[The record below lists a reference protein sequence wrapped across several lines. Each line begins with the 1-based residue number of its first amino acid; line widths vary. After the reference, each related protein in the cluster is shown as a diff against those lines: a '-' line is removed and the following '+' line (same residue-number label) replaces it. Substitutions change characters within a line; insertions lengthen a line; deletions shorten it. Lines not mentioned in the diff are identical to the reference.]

1 MYCISGWGFC
11 SSLPSLSIPHASF
24 HSATHLHLR
33 ATIAPQKDCF
43 FKSSAQDISAPDIF
57 SAFRLL
63 RVLSYAL
70 PDVPV
75 CGSAAAAFSVMTFV
89 GGKLWSSKP
98 SPGKISFSA
107 HWIRFTECWINSI
120 CFACSV
126 YGT

>member
-11 SSLPSLSIPHASF
+11 SSLPLLSIPHASF
-24 HSATHLHLR
+24 HSATRLHLS
-33 ATIAPQKDCF
+33 ATIAPHKHC
-43 FKSSAQDISAPDIF
+43 SSNLPPRIFPPPDIF
-57 SAFRLL
+57 SALRLL

-75 CGSAAAAFSVMTFV
+75 CGSAAAACSVMTFV